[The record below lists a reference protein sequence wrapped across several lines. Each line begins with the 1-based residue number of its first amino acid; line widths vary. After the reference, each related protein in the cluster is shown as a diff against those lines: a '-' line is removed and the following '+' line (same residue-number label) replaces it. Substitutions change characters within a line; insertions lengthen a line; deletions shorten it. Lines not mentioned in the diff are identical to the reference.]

1 VRPSQSCVMIFN
13 SRLTRGIL
21 SNWSAFAV
29 LILASFFLAPF
40 IVHQLGSGVYGVWVL
55 VNSLISY
62 TRLLDLGLRGSVT
75 VFVAREHSVG
85 DHIEAGRTVS
95 TVLWLRAWIAIALV
109 VTSLLLAR
117 WAPVFFAVP
126 EELWWSMR
134 VAILVAGLNAAVNLV
149 GGVFGAVLTA
159 LLRFDLVSGLS
170 IVQTILRTA
179 GVVLLLRSDYG
190 IVALA
195 VLELSLSIISNS
207 AIVFLS
213 LREYPELRV
222 HLMQPARDKLRLLWE
237 FSLYN
242 FVINTSIE
250 LIYHSDALIV
260 GKIFSP
266 EAVTLYVIGGTL
278 VEYFRQ
284 LVASMTYTFAPVAS
298 RIAAQKQEAQLQ
310 DFLIKG
316 TTATLLVGLPIAVAL
331 FLRGP
336 TFIQFWMGESYRSGS
351 GGILR
356 ILLIS
361 QTFVIANMASWAIV
375 YALGKQRLAAI
386 AVGIEGILNL
396 VLSTYFAFRIGL
408 EGVAWGTVIPSIL
421 MQLFF
426 WPLYVSRLV
435 NLSVWVYVWR
445 GWIKAYVAVIPFAI
459 ACYVVEQHW
468 QPQNLLMFFLQM
480 FAVLP
485 FLAAGIAG
493 CFWREGL
500 DWLRSYT
507 VERMSVSPSTTTR

>member
-1 VRPSQSCVMIFN
+1 
-13 SRLTRGIL
+13 
-21 SNWSAFAV
+21 
-29 LILASFFLAPF
+29 
-40 IVHQLGSGVYGVWVL
+40 
-55 VNSLISY
+55 
-62 TRLLDLGLRGSVT
+62 
-75 VFVAREHSVG
+75 
-85 DHIEAGRTVS
+85 
-95 TVLWLRAWIAIALV
+95 
-109 VTSLLLAR
+109 
-117 WAPVFFAVP
+117 
-126 EELWWSMR
+126 
-134 VAILVAGLNAAVNLV
+134 
-149 GGVFGAVLTA
+149 
-159 LLRFDLVSGLS
+159 
-170 IVQTILRTA
+170 
-179 GVVLLLRSDYG
+179 
-190 IVALA
+190 

-298 RIAAQKQEAQLQ
+298 RIAAQKQEAQLR

-480 FAVLP
+480 LTVLP
-485 FLAAGIAG
+485 FLAAGIAA

-507 VERMSVSPSTTTR
+507 VGRMSVSPSTTMR